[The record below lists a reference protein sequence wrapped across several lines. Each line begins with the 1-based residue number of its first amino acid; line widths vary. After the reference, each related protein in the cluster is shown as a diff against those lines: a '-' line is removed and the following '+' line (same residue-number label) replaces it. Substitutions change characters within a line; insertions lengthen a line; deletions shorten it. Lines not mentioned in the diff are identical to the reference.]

1 MFFNQ
6 KIKQKKL
13 KTNRGGFQMKRFII
27 SAFVAVT
34 VIAMLS
40 VLGCAGMGKGPSDE
54 ELIRGTI
61 DKVKTA
67 LESKNLDLL
76 VSTFADDFEHPEV
89 GGKEEAR
96 QMLQMGLESGYA
108 DEGKV
113 DLSNMAIKINED
125 GTATAYPVD
134 LSSAAGSV
142 AVEIVLKKYEVTN
155 EKGKKVPAWLVKTL
169 NVDGL

>member
-1 MFFNQ
+1 M
-6 KIKQKKL
+6 
-13 KTNRGGFQMKRFII
+13 
-27 SAFVAVT
+27 V
-34 VIAMLS
+34 AMLS

-54 ELIRGTI
+54 ELIRSTI

-76 VSTFADDFEHPEV
+76 MTTFADDFEHPEV

-96 QMLQMGLESGYA
+96 QMLQLGLESGYA

-113 DLSNMAIKINED
+113 DLSNMEIKIAED
-125 GTATAYPVD
+125 GTATAYPID

-142 AVEIVLKKYEVTN
+142 SVELVLKKYETTN
-155 EKGKKVPAWLVKTL
+155 DKGKKVPAWLVKTI

>member
-1 MFFNQ
+1 M
-6 KIKQKKL
+6 KKFML
-13 KTNRGGFQMKRFII
+13 
-27 SAFVAVT
+27 AFS
-34 VIAMLS
+34 MLS
-40 VLGCAGMGKGPSDE
+40 AVLALSLVLGCAGAGKGPTDE
-54 ELIRGTI
+54 ELIRATI

-67 LESKNLDLL
+67 LETKNLDLL
-76 VSTFADDFEHPEV
+76 MTTFADDFEHPEV

-113 DLSNMAIKINED
+113 DLSNMELKIDKEK
-125 GTATAYPVD
+125 GTATAYPID

-142 AVEIVLKKYEVTN
+142 SVELVLNKYEVTN
-155 EKGKKVPAWLVKTL
+155 EKGKKVPAWLIKTI

>member
-13 KTNRGGFQMKRFII
+13 KTNRGGFQMKRFIMNV
-27 SAFVAVT
+27 FVAVS
-34 VIAMLS
+34 VVAMLS

-54 ELIRGTI
+54 ELIRATI

-67 LESKNLDLL
+67 LETKNIDLL
-76 VSTFADDFEHPEV
+76 MTTFGDDFEHPEV
-89 GGKEEAR
+89 GGKDEAR
-96 QMLQMGLESGYA
+96 QLLQMGLESGYA

-113 DLSNMAIKINED
+113 DLTNMQIKINDD
-125 GTATAYPVD
+125 GTASAYPID

-142 AVEIVLKKYEVTN
+142 AAELVLKKYEVKN
-155 EKGKKVPAWLVKTL
+155 EKGKTVPVWLVKTI

>member
-1 MFFNQ
+1 M
-6 KIKQKKL
+6 KKVVW
-13 KTNRGGFQMKRFII
+13 T
-27 SAFVAVT
+27 
-34 VIAMLS
+34 LS
-40 VLGCAGMGKGPSDE
+40 VLSFILTLSAIMGCAGMGKGPTDE
-54 ELIRGTI
+54 ELIRATI

-67 LESKNLDLL
+67 LETKNLDLL
-76 VSTFADDFEHPEV
+76 MTTFADDFEHPEV

-113 DLSNMAIKINED
+113 DLSNMELKIDKEK
-125 GTATAYPVD
+125 GTATAYPID

-142 AVEIVLKKYEVTN
+142 SVELVLNKYEVTN
-155 EKGKKVPAWLVKTL
+155 EKGKKVPAWLIKTV

>member
-1 MFFNQ
+1 
-6 KIKQKKL
+6 
-13 KTNRGGFQMKRFII
+13 MKRFIVTTL
-27 SAFVAVT
+27 VALSMV
-34 VIAMLS
+34 AMLS

-54 ELIRGTI
+54 ELIRSTI

-76 VSTFADDFEHPEV
+76 MTTFADDFEHPEV

-96 QMLQMGLESGYA
+96 QMLQLGLESGYA

-113 DLSNMAIKINED
+113 DLSNMEIKIAED
-125 GTATAYPVD
+125 GTATAYPID

-142 AVEIVLKKYEVTN
+142 SVELVLKKYETTN
-155 EKGKKVPAWLVKTL
+155 DKGKKVPAWLVKTI

>member
-1 MFFNQ
+1 M
-6 KIKQKKL
+6 KKVVL
-13 KTNRGGFQMKRFII
+13 IV
-27 SAFVAVT
+27 SVSLV
-34 VIAMLS
+34 LS
-40 VLGCAGMGKGPSDE
+40 VGLIMGCAGVGKGPSDE
-54 ELIRGTI
+54 ELIRATI

-67 LESKNLDLL
+67 LETKNLDLL
-76 VSTFADDFEHPEV
+76 MTTFADDFEHPEV

-113 DLSNMAIKINED
+113 DLSNMELKIDKEK
-125 GTATAYPVD
+125 GMATAYPID

-142 AVEIVLKKYEVTN
+142 SVELVLKKYEVTN
-155 EKGKKVPAWLVKTL
+155 EKGKKVPAWLVKTV